1 MQLSVCLLFLYQEWG
16 ATWYEK
22 LISILARPHVATD
35 PLIAKILQRLEAPNS
50 DVLFTDRLDSI
61 E

>member
-1 MQLSVCLLFLYQEWG
+1 MVRKSHQSN
-16 ATWYEK
+16 
-22 LISILARPHVATD
+22 LARSQVATD
-35 PLIAKILQRLEAPNS
+35 SLIAKILQRLEAPNS